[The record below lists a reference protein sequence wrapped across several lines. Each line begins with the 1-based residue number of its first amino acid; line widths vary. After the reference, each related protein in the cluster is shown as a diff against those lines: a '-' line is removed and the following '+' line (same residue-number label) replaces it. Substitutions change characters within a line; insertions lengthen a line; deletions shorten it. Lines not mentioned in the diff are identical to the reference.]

1 MAASVPARGKWME
14 GSNHKIS
21 MHEPAVFRIRI
32 QGELDESW
40 FEYFGAKTVTVE
52 TSKAG
57 NVETIIISEPM
68 DQGAL
73 VGLVNR
79 LNTLG
84 IPLISV
90 EPTETE

>member
-1 MAASVPARGKWME
+1 ME
-14 GSNHKIS
+14 GPYQKIS

-40 FEYFGAKTVTVE
+40 FEYFGAKKVSVE
-52 TSKAG
+52 TNEAG
-57 NVETIIISEPM
+57 NVVTIIISQPM

-90 EPTETE
+90 EPAETE